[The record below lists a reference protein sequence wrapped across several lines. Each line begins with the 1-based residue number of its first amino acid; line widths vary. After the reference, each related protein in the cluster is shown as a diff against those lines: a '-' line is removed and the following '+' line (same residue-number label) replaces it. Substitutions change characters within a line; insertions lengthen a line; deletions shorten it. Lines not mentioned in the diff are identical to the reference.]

1 MTVLPRTGSNS
12 NRSSPGGT
20 GVGVGVGV
28 GVEVGVEVSVE
39 VTTMLSSPAPA
50 SLLSVSTVFSRIAA
64 LVAGEIGTGVALG
77 ASAVNGDTNVASGVG
92 TITTGSG

>member
-12 NRSSPGGT
+12 NRSGPGGT
-20 GVGVGVGV
+20 GVEVGVKVGVKV
-28 GVEVGVEVSVE
+28 GVEVATMISP
-39 VTTMLSSPAPA
+39 VTPA
-50 SLLSVSTVFSRIAA
+50 SLLSVSTVFSRIAV

-92 TITTGSG
+92 TTATGSG